1 MAWLYDWVADILC
14 FLVLMSLL
22 EALLPSKKYIRYIRF
37 FAGVVLILVAV
48 QPLSGGLGLAEEID
62 RYFGEFTFQT
72 EVRDIRRDVL
82 GIEEERR
89 QQMFAAGEDAA
100 AADVEAMV
108 REAGFVPVRTKVEIE
123 KDAEDENYG
132 VVRTVSAVVRR
143 NVANIPEG
151 EAVGT
156 GEKPVRQEAG
166 ENAGQNAGEN
176 AGQGAGENTGQNAGE
191 NIGQNA
197 GQEATEATGSEKI
210 AVSTV
215 KIEITPVELGEA
227 EGADNPKS
235 LKEQES
241 PETADS
247 TKVPDDSKGPE
258 TAEAP
263 DISLPQQDPVLYAAS
278 ADLAELKRKVEHFY
292 ELEPEDVEIQLEGR

>member
-100 AADVEAMV
+100 EADVEAMV

-132 VVRTVSAVVRR
+132 AVKAVSAVVRR
-143 NVANIPEG
+143 SEANIPEG
-151 EAVGT
+151 EAAGMVGKPT
-156 GEKPVRQEAG
+156 GEEAG
-166 ENAGQNAGEN
+166 EDAGEGAGQGVGQGAGEN
-176 AGQGAGENTGQNAGE
+176 AGQGAGQGAGE
-191 NIGQNA
+191 DGGQGAGQEAGEDGGQNA
-197 GQEATEATGSEKI
+197 GQGATEAAGPEKI

-215 KIEITPVELGEA
+215 KIEIRPVELGEA
-227 EGADNPKS
+227 EP
-235 LKEQES
+235 
-241 PETADS
+241 PY
-247 TKVPDDSKGPE
+247 
-258 TAEAP
+258 
-263 DISLPQQDPVLYAAS
+263 ISPQQQTSVTSAA
-278 ADLAELKRKVEHFY
+278 APDLAELKRKVEHFY

>member
-48 QPLSGGLGLAEEID
+48 QPFSGGLGLAEEID
-62 RYFGEFTFQT
+62 RYFGKFTFQT

-132 VVRTVSAVVRR
+132 AVRTVSAVVRR
-143 NVANIPEG
+143 TAANIPEG
-151 EAVGT
+151 ETAGMEGKPA
-156 GEKPVRQEAG
+156 GEVTG
-166 ENAGQNAGEN
+166 ENAGQGAGQGAGEN
-176 AGQGAGENTGQNAGE
+176 AGQGAGENA
-191 NIGQNA
+191 GQNA
-197 GQEATEATGSEKI
+197 GQGAAEAEDPEKI

-227 EGADNPKS
+227 EGADSPKG
-235 LKEQES
+235 LEEPDGPKVPYDPGS
-241 PETADS
+241 PETAEPPYIS
-247 TKVPDDSKGPE
+247 T
-258 TAEAP
+258 
-263 DISLPQQDPVLYAAS
+263 PQQASVTSAA
-278 ADLAELKRKVEHFY
+278 APDLAELKRKVEHFY